1 VGRPGQHSWA
11 QVGNIGTVSNA
22 GMTTE
27 RLTGWLRRFHDQV
40 INNQAELT
48 ELDSAIGDADH
59 GINMVRG
66 MSAVM
71 EKLDGLHPADVNELL
86 RTVAMTLVTSVG
98 GASGPLYG
106 TFFLRFGRA
115 TGSASELDLAAL
127 ATGLRA
133 GLAGIVERGK
143 ADPGDKT
150 MVDALSPALNAM
162 DTVIENGGDL
172 AAAVTAARDA
182 AAAGRDATVPMVA
195 RKGRAS
201 YLGERSAG
209 HMDPGAASM
218 SLLLDALAGELAG

>member
-1 VGRPGQHSWA
+1 M
-11 QVGNIGTVSNA
+11 GNIETVSTA
-22 GMTTE
+22 AITTDQ
-27 RLTGWLRRFHDQV
+27 LTGWLRHFYDLV
-40 INNQAELT
+40 IKYEAELT

-71 EKLDGLHPADVNELL
+71 QKLDGMRPADIDELL
-86 RTVAMTLVTSVG
+86 KTVAMTLLASVG

-115 TGSASELDLAAL
+115 AGSASELDLAAL
-127 ATGLRA
+127 AAGLRA
-133 GLAGIVERGK
+133 GLAGVVERGK

-150 MVDALSPALNAM
+150 MVDALTPALDAM
-162 DTVIENGGDL
+162 DAVIENGGDL
-172 AAAVTAARDA
+172 VSAVAAARAA
-182 AAAGRDATVPMVA
+182 AAAGRDATVPLVA

-218 SLLLDALAGELAG
+218 SLLFAALAAELEG

>member
-11 QVGNIGTVSNA
+11 QVGNIGTVSDA
-22 GMTTE
+22 AITTE
-27 RLTGWLRRFHDQV
+27 WLTGWLRSFHDLV
-40 INNQAELT
+40 IKNQTELT

-71 EKLDGLHPADVNELL
+71 QKLDGMHPADIDDLL
-86 RTVAMTLVTSVG
+86 KTVAMTLVTSVG

-115 TGSASELDLAAL
+115 AGSASELDLAAL

-133 GLAGIVERGK
+133 GLAGIVERGR

-150 MVDALSPALNAM
+150 MVDALAPALDAL
-162 DTVIENGGDL
+162 DGVIENGGDL
-172 AAAVTAARDA
+172 VHAVTAARDA

-218 SLLLDALAGELAG
+218 SLLFDALAGELTG

>member
-1 VGRPGQHSWA
+1 M
-11 QVGNIGTVSNA
+11 GNIETVSNA
-22 GMTTE
+22 AITTDQ
-27 RLTGWLRRFHDQV
+27 LTGWLRRFHDLV
-40 INNQAELT
+40 IKNQAELT

-71 EKLDGLHPADVNELL
+71 QKLDGMRPADIDELL
-86 RTVAMTLVTSVG
+86 KTVAMTLLASVG

-115 TGSASELDLAAL
+115 AGSASELDLAAL
-127 ATGLRA
+127 AAGLRA
-133 GLAGIVERGK
+133 GLAGVVERGK

-150 MVDALSPALNAM
+150 MVDALTPALDAV
-162 DTVIENGGDL
+162 DAVIENGGDL
-172 AAAVTAARDA
+172 VSAVAAAHAA
-182 AAAGRDATVPMVA
+182 AAAGRDATVPLIA

-218 SLLLDALAGELAG
+218 SLLFAALAAELEG